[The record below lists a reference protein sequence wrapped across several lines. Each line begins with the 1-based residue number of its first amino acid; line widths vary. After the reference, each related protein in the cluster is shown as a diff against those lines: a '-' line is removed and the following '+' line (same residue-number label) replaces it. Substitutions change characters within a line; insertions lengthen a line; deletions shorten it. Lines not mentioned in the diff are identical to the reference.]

1 MPAKSSSTM
10 DLLTRYLRCLMKEIE
25 VSSQLETSRRSL
37 KWTGRG
43 SSRDTESRAECLN
56 VGVGG
61 GVVVGGV
68 GL

>member
-10 DLLTRYLRCLMKEIE
+10 DLLTRYLRCLMKEME

-43 SSRDTESRAECLN
+43 SSRDTESRSECLKERL
-56 VGVGG
+56 VGV
-61 GVVVGGV
+61 VVVGGV